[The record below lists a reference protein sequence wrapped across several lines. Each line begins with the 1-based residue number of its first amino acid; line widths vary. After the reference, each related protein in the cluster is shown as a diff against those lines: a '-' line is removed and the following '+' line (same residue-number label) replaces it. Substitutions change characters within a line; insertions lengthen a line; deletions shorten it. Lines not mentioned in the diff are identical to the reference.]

1 MTKLTDIWARLTAK
15 IGNKAGNSGGVPL
28 IADAFV
34 KTFNRCP
41 ICDQDFLDHYFTVL
55 NVIPTDNSKA
65 VTDLLDKVKN
75 HQWAAASKIREF
87 EPSQD
92 AIEVNV
98 LRCSGGG
105 FAVAIM
111 EDPVEL
117 YHNPVILDYEVLDEA
132 RSEELRTVVDEA
144 QWLPIR

>member
-1 MTKLTDIWARLTAK
+1 MKKLTDVWARLTGK
-15 IGNKAGNSGGVPL
+15 TAGDAGGVSL
-28 IADAFV
+28 IAAAFV

-41 ICDQDFLDHYFTVL
+41 ICDRDFLDHYFTVL
-55 NVIPTDNSKA
+55 SVVPTDNRQA

-75 HQWAAASKIREF
+75 HQWEAASKIREF

-98 LRCSGGG
+98 LRCSGGR

-117 YHNPVILDYEVLDEA
+117 YHNPVILDYEVLDET
-132 RSEELRTVVDEA
+132 RSEELRTVIAEA
-144 QWLPIR
+144 QWLPLT